1 VQRVPEPVASSSR
14 KRASVSASAATQP
27 TTSSVGVAVHQFESV
42 GDQPLGDTADV
53 GAAHV
58 DDERGI
64 GVGEARSVQVECAV
78 VDGVTASAATR
89 GQSTHRRRLDSAP
102 VAGILLG
109 KRELTNGERGG
120 K

>member
-1 VQRVPEPVASSSR
+1 
-14 KRASVSASAATQP
+14 
-27 TTSSVGVAVHQFESV
+27 V

-78 VDGVTASAATR
+78 VDGLTASDARSINPQTALGFR
-89 GQSTHRRRLDSAP
+89 ARRWNTARKP
-102 VAGILLG
+102 
-109 KRELTNGERGG
+109 ELTNGERGG